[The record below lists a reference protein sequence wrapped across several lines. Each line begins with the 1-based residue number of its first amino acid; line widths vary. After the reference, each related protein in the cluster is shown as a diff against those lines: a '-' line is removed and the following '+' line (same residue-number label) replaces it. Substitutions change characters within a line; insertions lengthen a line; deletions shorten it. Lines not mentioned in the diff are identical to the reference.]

1 MEVPQ
6 GQTDQDRE
14 QDSSPG
20 LKTLNMNINI
30 YYFTMRSFMIRV
42 ELPHIWKFTVNIDHD
57 LKFCLKVKLVQRHE
71 DGETWKLIVLKILR
85 GFQSC

>member
-20 LKTLNMNINI
+20 LKTLNMNIST
-30 YYFTMRSFMIRV
+30 YYSTMRSFMLRV
-42 ELPHIWKFTVNIDHD
+42 ELPHILKFTVNIDHD
-57 LKFCLKVKLVQRHE
+57 LKFYLKVKLVQRHE
-71 DGETWKLIVLKILR
+71 DGET
-85 GFQSC
+85 